1 MFQNVVVVEIG
12 ALGHAVA
19 EGEFGQ
25 DISEYVRRLQNFQPV
40 ILRVGYAVLFVGVQN
55 EHEFGKD
62 AFHGNFADER
72 GVELCAEPRVGKSGA
87 ETQLRRLTRQ
97 THQSES
103 VLGKNFVRLSR
114 GGNDFIADIADTAQ
128 RIDEFA
134 AGDLVIHRVALE
146 IPPFR
151 VRFDIVGEYD
161 VAGRVLAAAVLVG
174 TEGGEFDLHSL
185 FGYVHGARVL
195 IYALH
200 REPAFLRR
208 FFERFGGNG
217 RGEVPVGGA
226 FQPREAV
233 AHGAAVTYSGNGH
246 PCARIWI
253 CSGMSSFIKSL

>member
-72 GVELCAEPRVGKSGA
+72 GVELCAEQGRKVGR

-103 VLGKNFVRLSR
+103 VLGKYFVRLSR
-114 GGNDFIADIADTAQ
+114 GGNDFIADIPDTAQ

-134 AGDLVIHRVALE
+134 AGDLVIHRVAFK

-151 VRFDIVGEYD
+151 IRFDIVGEYD
-161 VAGRVLAAAVLVG
+161 VAGRVFAAAVLVRA
-174 TEGGEFDLHSL
+174 EGGEFDLHAL
-185 FGYVHGARVL
+185 FRHVHGARVF

-200 REPAFLRR
+200 RKPAFARR

-217 RGEVPVGGA
+217 RGEVPVCGA
-226 FQPREAV
+226 F
-233 AHGAAVTYSGNGH
+233 
-246 PCARIWI
+246 
-253 CSGMSSFIKSL
+253 